1 MRPQAR
7 ALHTR
12 METGLTTEMTSD
24 HPHILGLI
32 LVLLSPRIINIDL
45 SDVAF
50 KLHAHYGIS
59 EIG

>member
-1 MRPQAR
+1 
-7 ALHTR
+7 
-12 METGLTTEMTSD
+12 METGSTTEMTSD